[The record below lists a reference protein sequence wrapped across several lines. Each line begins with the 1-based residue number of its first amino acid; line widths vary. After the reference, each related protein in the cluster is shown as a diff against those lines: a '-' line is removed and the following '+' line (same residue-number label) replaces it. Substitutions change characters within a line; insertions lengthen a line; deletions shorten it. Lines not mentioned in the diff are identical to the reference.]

1 MRKRA
6 SDPAASKNAG
16 VVDRLSTTYSHLWGK
31 KPQGVAKPRA
41 IGSDVRDLF
50 ATEAVRAGM
59 IETAAQAAQ
68 LGLVAGQ
75 LSEASLRLAG
85 DKFLVTVAGSWLYQ
99 LRDAD
104 LLLAS
109 DAPEKGFAEE
119 ALPAHW
125 HLHLAGYRQAP
136 QAGAALLGHPAAALA
151 LMAQG
156 NLPDLGL
163 LSGADALGT
172 LVICAEVEQVKHA
185 LSTARVLFVKGV
197 GILVFA
203 ETLQQA
209 IMDLQLV
216 NRLSE
221 ISLYQTRGNV
231 N

>member
-1 MRKRA
+1 M
-6 SDPAASKNAG
+6 
-16 VVDRLSTTYSHLWGK
+16 DRLSTTYSHLWGK

-50 ATEAVRAGM
+50 ATEAVRAGL

-68 LGLVAGQ
+68 LGLAAGQ

-85 DKFLVTVAGSWLYQ
+85 DKFLVTAAGSWLYQ
-99 LRDAD
+99 LQDAD

-109 DAPEKGFAEE
+109 DAPDKGFAED
-119 ALPAHW
+119 ALPAQW

-156 NLPDLGL
+156 RLPDPGQ
-163 LSGADALGT
+163 LSGAEALGT
-172 LVICAEVEQVKHA
+172 LVMCAAEAEQVKQA
-185 LSTARVLFVKGV
+185 LSAARVLFVKGV

-221 ISLYQTRGNV
+221 ISLFQTRGNV

>member
-1 MRKRA
+1 M
-6 SDPAASKNAG
+6 
-16 VVDRLSTTYSHLWGK
+16 DRLSTTYSHLWGK

-41 IGSDVRDLF
+41 VGSDVRDLF
-50 ATEAVRAGM
+50 AAEAVRAGM
-59 IETAAQAAQ
+59 LEAAAQAAQ

-85 DKFLVTVAGSWLYQ
+85 DKFLLTAAGSWLYQ
-99 LRDAD
+99 LQDAD

-109 DAPEKGFAEE
+109 DTPEKGFAEE

-136 QAGAALLGHPAAALA
+136 HAGAALLGHPAAALA

-156 NLPDLGL
+156 KLPDPGL

-172 LVICAEVEQVKHA
+172 LVICAAEVEQVKHA
-185 LSTARVLFVKGV
+185 LSAARVLFVMDV

-221 ISLYQTRGNV
+221 ISLFQTRGNV

>member
-1 MRKRA
+1 M
-6 SDPAASKNAG
+6 
-16 VVDRLSTTYSHLWGK
+16 DRLSTTYSHLWGK
-31 KPQGVAKPRA
+31 KPQSVAKPRA

-50 ATEAVRAGM
+50 AAEAVRAVRAGM
-59 IETAAQAAQ
+59 IEAAAQAAQ

-85 DKFLVTVAGSWLYQ
+85 DKFLVTAAGSWFYELQ
-99 LRDAD
+99 DAD

-109 DAPEKGFAEE
+109 DAPDKGFAEE
-119 ALPAHW
+119 ALPAQW
-125 HLHLAGYRQAP
+125 PLHLAGYRQAP

-156 NLPDLGL
+156 RLPDPGL
-163 LSGADALGT
+163 LSGAEALGQVV
-172 LVICAEVEQVKHA
+172 LCAEAEQVNQA
-185 LSTARVLFVKGV
+185 LGAARVLFVKGV

-203 ETLQQA
+203 ETLPQA

-221 ISLYQTRGNV
+221 ISLFQTRGNV